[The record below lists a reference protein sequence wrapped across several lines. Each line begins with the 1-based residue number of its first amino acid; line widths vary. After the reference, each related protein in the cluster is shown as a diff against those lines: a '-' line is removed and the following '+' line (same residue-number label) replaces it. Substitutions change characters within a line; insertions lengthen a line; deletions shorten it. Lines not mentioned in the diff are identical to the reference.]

1 MDQVGKYYFF
11 SGKTVINWTSA
22 KHTDKFITN
31 CVHNDARDSV
41 RLFDVAMTFKQISG
55 TSKVVC

>member
-1 MDQVGKYYFF
+1 M
-11 SGKTVINWTSA
+11 NWTSA
-22 KHTDKFITN
+22 KPSDKFITN